1 MTVRHV
7 PVWAGVSGR
16 RRGSGTPNG
25 ELVELLDRG
34 IETADIRVKNG
45 FNVQPDAPMSGVV
58 PVRSALG
65 SRSAMR
71 SFSVHK
77 PRL

>member
-34 IETADIRVKNG
+34 TETADIRVKNG
-45 FNVQPDAPMSGVV
+45 FNVQPRTYAPMSASYRYGQLC
-58 PVRSALG
+58 S
-65 SRSAMR
+65 MR